1 MDSDAPV
8 IDRPVAAKGRKTLAI
23 VVIGMAGSGKT
34 CYVRKLIDTLKNNKK
49 RVYAINL
56 DPAKNVDIR
65 DSINYRQIMKKY
77 NLGPN
82 GAIMTSLNIFVKGF
96 EDEKHEYRFDK
107 ILELLDKRSEM
118 VDYIVLDTP
127 GQIEVFN
134 WSASGTIILGKNKK
148 PVVTVKQSLS
158 SSFPTMVNYLIDTTR
173 SQNPITFMT
182 NMIYA
187 CSVMYKCQLPFVA
200 CFNKIDVNRHEVCL
214 EWMQDYEQFYEAITQ
229 DESYMASFSRSCALM
244 LNEFYTNIKV
254 IKVDV
259 NKQLDN
265 KGEGF
270 EEHVSLLNECVEEYN
285 RVYLPWLEEK
295 RCKVQQQLK

>member
-34 CYVRKLIDTLKNNKK
+34 CYVRKLIDTLRNNKK

-56 DPAKNVDIR
+56 DPAMNIDIR

-82 GAIMTSLNIFVKGF
+82 GAIMTSLNIFVT
-96 EDEKHEYRFDK
+96 RFDK

-134 WSASGTIILGKNKK
+134 WSASGTIILE
-148 PVVTVKQSLS
+148 SLS

-244 LNEFYTNIKV
+244 LNEFYTNIKCCG
-254 IKVDV
+254 ISCMT
-259 NKQLDN
+259 
-265 KGEGF
+265 GEGF

-285 RVYLPWLEEK
+285 SVYLPWLEEK
-295 RCKVQQQLK
+295 RCKVQQQLRGNN